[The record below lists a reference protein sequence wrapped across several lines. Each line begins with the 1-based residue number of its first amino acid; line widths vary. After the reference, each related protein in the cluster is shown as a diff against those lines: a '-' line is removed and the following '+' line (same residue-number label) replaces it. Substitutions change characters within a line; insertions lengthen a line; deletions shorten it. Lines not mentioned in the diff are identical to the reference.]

1 MNKSSTILCTVLFCT
16 ALFAQQLHAQQR
28 FVSSL
33 FSDKRGQEVGDII
46 TVLIVETSSAK
57 SEANSSNTKSSD
69 HGFSSTGGKKSQ
81 SFMPLFG
88 LKGQLDNGFD
98 NDAETSRSGS
108 LRGKITAI
116 ITDVNERG
124 NFVISG
130 TREMVVN
137 GETEKITISGVVRP
151 EDISTENTVYSFLIA
166 DAKIS
171 YKGKGLVDKG
181 QKPGLI
187 DKILGFIF

>member
-1 MNKSSTILCTVLFCT
+1 MKKSFYILWIILFCV
-16 ALFAQQLHAQQR
+16 ALFAQPLVAQQR
-28 FVSSL
+28 FVTSL
-33 FSDKRGQEVGDII
+33 FSDKRGQGVGDII

-57 SEANSSNTKSSD
+57 SEANSSNSKSSD

-88 LKGQLDNGFD
+88 LRGQLDNGFD
-98 NDAETSRSGS
+98 NDAATSRSGS
-108 LRGKITAI
+108 LKGKITAA

-124 NFVISG
+124 NFIISG

-151 EDISTENTVYSFLIA
+151 EDISTDNTVYSFQIA

-181 QKPGLI
+181 QKPGLV
-187 DKILGFIF
+187 DKILGFLF